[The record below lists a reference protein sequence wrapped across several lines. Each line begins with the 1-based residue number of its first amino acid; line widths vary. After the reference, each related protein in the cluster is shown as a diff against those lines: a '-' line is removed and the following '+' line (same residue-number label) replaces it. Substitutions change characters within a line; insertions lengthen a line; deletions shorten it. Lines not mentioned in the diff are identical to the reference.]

1 MLRSHI
7 FFYSAISILFLTSCF
22 GDFSGSS
29 MKPLAISKTND
40 VVIVASK
47 DLWNGP
53 VGDTLIY
60 YMESP
65 FPITPNPEPLFNLR
79 YFTFQQIDAE
89 PLRRQLRTYLI
100 LVDLAD
106 TSEGEYKLLKEDL
119 GGQKFAQM
127 QQNGNQL
134 LFGRDKW
141 ARDQLVIYLIGK
153 NNEDLIK
160 NIGANFDQ
168 ITEKIYSHDESQ
180 LLKATYYS
188 SENIK
193 LQEKVRNDFGIKI
206 KIPSEYQQAHY
217 GAKDK
222 FIWMRRDSRKSI
234 INFWVSRIQN
244 LQGSDEKKLLLESIN
259 KFGTIVT
266 ADTKD
271 SHLVPNNTDMPI
283 LEFKRN
289 ISGNEATEYRGI
301 WEMTKDFMGG
311 PYVAY
316 LVKDKNSKD
325 FIFFFGFTFGPG
337 EDKKEYLQQLMAI
350 AKTIDFKK

>member
-7 FFYSAISILFLTSCF
+7 FFYSAILILFLTSCF
-22 GDFSGSS
+22 GDFSGST

-40 VVIVASK
+40 VVVVASK
-47 DLWNGP
+47 DLWKGT

-79 YFTFQQIDAE
+79 YFTFQEIDAE

-100 LVDLAD
+100 LVDLSD
-106 TSEGEYKLLKEDL
+106 TIEGEYKMLKEDL

-141 ARDQLVIYLIGK
+141 ARDQLVIYLIG
-153 NNEDLIK
+153 NNKEDLIK
-160 NIGANFDQ
+160 NIGANFEQ
-168 ITEKIYSHDESQ
+168 ITEKIYAHDESQ

-193 LQEKVRNDFGIKI
+193 LQQKVSNDFGIKI
-206 KIPSEYQQAHY
+206 KIPGEYQQAHY
-217 GAKDK
+217 LAKDK
-222 FIWMRRDSRKSI
+222 FLWMRRDSKKSI
-234 INFWVSRIQN
+234 INFWVSRIQKS
-244 LQGSDEKKLLLESIN
+244 QESDEKKLLLESIN
-259 KFGTIVT
+259 KFGRIVT

-271 SHLVPNNTDMPI
+271 SHLVPNDTDMPI

-325 FIFFFGFTFGPG
+325 YIFFFGFTFGPG

-350 AKTIDFKK
+350 AKTIDFTK